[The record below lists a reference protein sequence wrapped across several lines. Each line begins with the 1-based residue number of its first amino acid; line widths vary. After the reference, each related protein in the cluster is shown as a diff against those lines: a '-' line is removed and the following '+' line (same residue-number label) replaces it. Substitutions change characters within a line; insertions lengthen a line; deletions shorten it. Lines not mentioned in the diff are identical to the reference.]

1 MTTNDEEAERLRICL
16 QETSGLNFTIEK
28 SINGQL
34 PFLDVLVKMG
44 SENFNTEVYTKP
56 TNNGQCLNGRS
67 ECPQKY
73 KDSTVTAYI
82 RRAITHCSDWKSVHA
97 EIKRSTD
104 VLLTNG
110 YSKNEIEKQTNRI
123 LDNWYNKK
131 ESNKVEYVKLY
142 YKSHFSTKYTE
153 DERIMKQIVKK
164 NVTPTDPNKK
174 LLFTIYYKNKKTSD
188 LLLRNSPKI
197 EKKEIQKSNVIYR
210 YTCSRGNCAALPST
224 YIGMT
229 TMKLTRRLSYHLSN
243 GAPKNHAQKIH
254 KVKLERAHLNENTE
268 IIATHNDNRRLEILE
283 ALYIKELNPNLNCQ
297 KIDLQALPSMKRNSY
312 LASLAP
318 I

>member
-1 MTTNDEEAERLRICL
+1 
-16 QETSGLNFTIEK
+16 
-28 SINGQL
+28 
-34 PFLDVLVKMG
+34 MG
-44 SENFNTEVYTKP
+44 

-73 KDSTVTAYI
+73 KDSTWAAYI

-123 LDNWYNKK
+123 LDNWYNK
-131 ESNKVEYVKLY
+131 
-142 YKSHFSTKYTE
+142 SHFSTKYTE

-174 LLFTIYYKNKKTSD
+174 LLFTIYYKNKKTCD
-188 LLLRNSPKI
+188 FLLRNSPKI

-210 YTCSRGNCAALPST
+210 YIC
-224 YIGMT
+224 
-229 TMKLTRRLSYHLSN
+229 
-243 GAPKNHAQKIH
+243 
-254 KVKLERAHLNENTE
+254 
-268 IIATHNDNRRLEILE
+268 
-283 ALYIKELNPNLNCQ
+283 
-297 KIDLQALPSMKRNSY
+297 
-312 LASLAP
+312 
-318 I
+318 

>member
-1 MTTNDEEAERLRICL
+1 M
-16 QETSGLNFTIEK
+16 G
-28 SINGQL
+28 L

-56 TNNGQCLNGRS
+56 TSNGQCLNGRS

-82 RRAITHCSDWKSVHA
+82 RRAITHCSDWKSVHT
-97 EIKRSTD
+97 EIKRSTW

-123 LDNWYNKK
+123 LDNWYNNK

-164 NVTPTDPNKK
+164 IVTPTDPNKK
-174 LLFTIYYKNKKTSD
+174 LLFTIYYKNKKKKAPFFGKT
-188 LLLRNSPKI
+188 PK
-197 EKKEIQKSNVIYR
+197 KKK
-210 YTCSRGNCAALPST
+210 
-224 YIGMT
+224 
-229 TMKLTRRLSYHLSN
+229 K
-243 GAPKNHAQKIH
+243 KK
-254 KVKLERAHLNENTE
+254 KK
-268 IIATHNDNRRLEILE
+268 
-283 ALYIKELNPNLNCQ
+283 K
-297 KIDLQALPSMKRNSY
+297 
-312 LASLAP
+312 
-318 I
+318 